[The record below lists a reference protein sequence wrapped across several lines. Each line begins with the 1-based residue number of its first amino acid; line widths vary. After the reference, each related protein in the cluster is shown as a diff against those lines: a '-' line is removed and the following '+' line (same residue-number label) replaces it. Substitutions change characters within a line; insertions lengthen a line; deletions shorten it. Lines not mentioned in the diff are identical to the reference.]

1 MTRKQLILQMIERLP
16 ENVSFDRVIYHL
28 TVMKKIEIGLE
39 QAERGEG
46 IEHEAFMKQLQAEEW
61 LESESSGRPPRK
73 KTSAKS
79 GAASP
84 GTRPK
89 RQARSSGE

>member
-1 MTRKQLILQMIERLP
+1 MARKQLILQMIERLP
-16 ENVSFDRVIYHL
+16 ENVSYDRVIYHL

-46 IEHEAFMKQLQAEEW
+46 VEHEEFMRQLEAEEC
-61 LESESSGRPPRK
+61 LESESSGRPPHR

-79 GAASP
+79 GATSP
-84 GTRPK
+84 GIRPK
-89 RQARSSGE
+89 RQARSSDE